1 MQTLLLMVP
10 LLRLHHTPKLQRL
23 VLSGWDV
30 YLHLL
35 LLIWFL
41 QSLLSLMSVTWQD
54 VVVPVILSMRLRQ
67 LLERALVVAKPRVE
81 PEAGKDVLVVIA
93 RT

>member
-1 MQTLLLMVP
+1 MVP
-10 LLRLHHTPKLQRL
+10 LLHLHHTRNLQRL
-23 VLSGWDV
+23 VLSIWDV

-41 QSLLSLMSVTWQD
+41 QSLLNLMSVTWQD
-54 VVVPVILSMRLRQ
+54 VVVPVILSMWLRQ
-67 LLERALVVAKPRVE
+67 LLERALVVVKPRVE
-81 PEAGKDVLVVIA
+81 PEAGKGVHVVIV